1 MISLCLQCCPLDQ
14 DAALEL
20 TQLIC
25 DIEPEKRSDT
35 EFFLVYRKDCPVR
48 ISKEF
53 QSFAARKFDRS
64 AARMARNHDVGH
76 PAGANMLAA
85 SAFIEMSILR
95 REGLCK
101 NEAFLIFEP
110 DCLPMRHDWIDL
122 LSNEW
127 ERVKALGKEAFGH
140 WHQVA
145 GPETLHMNGNA
156 VFQTDFFDKY
166 PNRIVGPGL
175 QGWDYFYRE
184 QFVAMST
191 DSNLIFQQYNTYGI
205 SFERICTIEK
215 NGVRPAFLHGIKTPD
230 GRAHV
235 RQMLLGNPLH
245 QPA

>member
-1 MISLCLQCCPLDQ
+1 VISLCLQCCPVDQ

-25 DIEPEKRSDT
+25 DIEPEKRDDA
-35 EFFLVYRKDCPVR
+35 EFFLCFRKDTPLEVA
-48 ISKEF
+48 KLF
-53 QSFAARKFDRS
+53 NAMAKPKFGR
-64 AARMARNHDVGH
+64 AEARMARNFDTGH

-95 REGLCK
+95 RENLCR

-110 DCLPMRHDWIDL
+110 DCLPMRPDWIDL
-122 LSNEW
+122 LSIEW

-140 WHQVA
+140 WHQVG
-145 GPETLHMNGNA
+145 GPDTLHMNGNA
-156 VFQTDFFDKY
+156 VFKTDFFDKY

-175 QGWDYFYRE
+175 QGWDYFFRE
-184 QFVAMST
+184 QFIEMSV

-205 SFERICTIEK
+205 SFERIATIEK
-215 NGVRPAFLHGIKTPD
+215 NGVRPALLHGIKTSD

-235 RQMLLGNPLH
+235 RQMLLGAASSYL
-245 QPA
+245 